1 MCYQPHGR
9 DSGTEKVA
17 RTQLWEAFGPA
28 EKAANALSEQGTEW
42 HSVPLIRKIQEVPA
56 SCMRAVWTGPGVL
69 GAWVLGVSWGRALFD
84 SETRAKHSSSPSVKN
99 ARQLPVPLQLRG
111 THPEPSERGILFS
124 SLLSDTDSHA
134 GKRKHLLSD
143 AAATSSSE
151 VSSRSFALQNEGA
164 EAGCRTACA
173 LGPGLSPP
181 PPRAPDGRPWPGREQ
196 AALWVTGD
204 FL

>member
-9 DSGTEKVA
+9 DNWTEKVA
-17 RTQLWEAFGPA
+17 RTQLWEALGPV

-42 HSVPLIRKIQEVPA
+42 HSMTLIRKIQEVPA

-69 GAWVLGVSWGRALFD
+69 GVGWGRALFD
-84 SETRAKHSSSPSVKN
+84 GDTRAKHTSSLKN
-99 ARQLPVPLQLRG
+99 GRQLPVPLQLRG
-111 THPEPSERGILFS
+111 THPEPSERGVIFS
-124 SLLSDTDSHA
+124 SLLSDTNSHA

-151 VSSRSFALQNEGA
+151 VSSHSFDLQNEGA
-164 EAGCRTACA
+164 EASGRTVCA
-173 LGPGLSPP
+173 RGRGLSPP
-181 PPRAPDGRPWPGREQ
+181 PGAPDGRPWPRREQ
-196 AALWVTGD
+196 AARWVTGD